1 PVKTEMGR
9 KIRKAFIAGREG
21 WSVLTADYS
30 QIELRILAHFS
41 ADPELLKAFESG
53 RDIHTHT
60 ASLIFDVKEGDVTP
74 EMRSIAKTVN
84 FGIIY
89 GMSPFGLS
97 KELKIEI
104 SKAKDFIDAYF
115 EKYGKVKVFLGD
127 LVEEARNDGYV
138 TTILNRRR
146 YLPEI
151 NNRNNSVRQFAERA
165 AINAPIQGSAAD
177 LIKIA
182 MINIFNVMNEKKLKS
197 KMLLQVH
204 DELIFEVPPEEVKL
218 MRELVKERMEQV
230 VKLNVPVKVQVKVGE
245 NWLEA
250 A

>member
-1 PVKTEMGR
+1 
-9 KIRKAFIAGREG
+9 
-21 WSVLTADYS
+21 
-30 QIELRILAHFS
+30 
-41 ADPELLKAFESG
+41 
-53 RDIHTHT
+53 
-60 ASLIFDVKEGDVTP
+60 
-74 EMRSIAKTVN
+74 
-84 FGIIY
+84 
-89 GMSPFGLS
+89 
-97 KELKIEI
+97 
-104 SKAKDFIDAYF
+104 
-115 EKYGKVKVFLGD
+115 
-127 LVEEARNDGYV
+127 ARNDGYV

-182 MINIFNVMNEKKLKS
+182 MINIFNVMNEKKLRS